1 MHDRPAARKIAGFTQ
16 LRRSDR
22 AGDRAANTYG
32 LDARR
37 KAGATTEDFCVA
49 LPERA
54 SRARLALLRWSLH
67 GILAADVR
75 RSC

>member
-1 MHDRPAARKIAGFTQ
+1 MPVTAPPK
-16 LRRSDR
+16 
-22 AGDRAANTYG
+22 TYG
-32 LDARR
+32 LDAGR
-37 KAGATTEDFCVA
+37 KAGATAEDFCVA